1 MDNAPRGTLYRK
13 NGYYYARIYYYA
25 DGRRKS
31 KDKAT
36 GIAIE
41 SSSARKAK
49 QQERAAN
56 QELERFMQSFTASM
70 TGQPRRPQQQTVAET
85 VKIWLDHISG
95 TKAPGT
101 LAGYTYIANDITL
114 YFTDVAPAQTAELT
128 TSQVEAYLAW
138 ERMRRQPEYAGTYKV
153 PALYA
158 DGSGIENTVHHR
170 YTVLRAVLQHA
181 KREGIVTRN
190 VASKRDCQIDVPK
203 PQRQEFA
210 VLNVDEARKLLHE
223 LDHEPL
229 WFRAAVMF
237 GLLLGLRRSEVIGLR
252 TSDLDWENHILTVRR
267 SATQQTIGGRNTVTI
282 KPYTKNRHESIRTLF
297 RSEGEKFCY
306 TPGEIE
312 RLVCSLNY
320 KRLYS
325 VLCDTAEPVYVCCAG
340 GGICDSHQY
349 HSTKLFPA
357 NATLIW
363 SDEGEPLGDDNLSTS
378 YSNEL
383 WLLEDMTI
391 AAVSCFRV
399 LNSAASYITE
409 YREYKGDE
417 WPAHLVPVNILE
429 LWQSLIDKYQD
440 CGDEELDAALKA
452 IIYEP

>member
-1 MDNAPRGTLYRK
+1 MNK
-13 NGYYYARIYYYA
+13 
-25 DGRRKS
+25 
-31 KDKAT
+31 
-36 GIAIE
+36 IE
-41 SSSARKAK
+41 
-49 QQERAAN
+49 
-56 QELERFMQSFTASM
+56 
-70 TGQPRRPQQQTVAET
+70 
-85 VKIWLDHISG
+85 
-95 TKAPGT
+95 
-101 LAGYTYIANDITL
+101 
-114 YFTDVAPAQTAELT
+114 
-128 TSQVEAYLAW
+128 
-138 ERMRRQPEYAGTYKV
+138 
-153 PALYA
+153 
-158 DGSGIENTVHHR
+158 
-170 YTVLRAVLQHA
+170 
-181 KREGIVTRN
+181 
-190 VASKRDCQIDVPK
+190 
-203 PQRQEFA
+203 
-210 VLNVDEARKLLHE
+210 KL
-223 LDHEPL
+223 
-229 WFRAAVMF
+229 
-237 GLLLGLRRSEVIGLR
+237 
-252 TSDLDWENHILTVRR
+252 
-267 SATQQTIGGRNTVTI
+267 
-282 KPYTKNRHESIRTLF
+282 HESIRTLF
-297 RSEGEKFCY
+297 RGEGEKFCY

-320 KRLYS
+320 NQLYS

-429 LWQSLIDKYQD
+429 LWQALIDKYQD